1 MRPGWFFGLVLH
13 TVLLHGTFNAAKVM
27 VSYKTLAEGGDAF
40 AVGMMVTA
48 YSLVPLFA
56 ALTVGRLVDRGLYVP
71 ILWVGT
77 AACTAALAGAA
88 LSSGIPALVLFSMLL
103 GLGQLLMTV
112 SSQAFIPAS
121 FAPQEL
127 NSRFGTLTLGV
138 SIGQTLGMPLA
149 GAVAAW
155 ASDGTGPNAEAGL
168 WAMCALAALAFP
180 CVFVVMRRPAAKRVG
195 RAQAKAVA
203 VSPRAL
209 LGTPG
214 MKPAIFASM
223 ATLAAIDLMSAYL
236 PVIGEKH
243 GLSVVVVTALITVR
257 TVATIVSR
265 AFMGALTARFDP
277 MLLLWLSSLAAG
289 ITVFA
294 IPLWVRVPFLAVIM
308 VVSGF
313 GFGLTQPLTMTWVS
327 MLATPGNRAAVMSI
341 RLAGNRLSQVVMPI
355 AASGVASVAGV
366 GSIFF
371 LSGGVLMLA
380 AGLTLRAPRPTTAEV
395 PDR

>member
-180 CVFVVMRRPAAKRVG
+180 CVLVVMRRPAAQRVG
-195 RAQAKAVA
+195 RAQAKAAA

-214 MKPAIFASM
+214 MKSAIFASM

-289 ITVFA
+289 VTVFA
-294 IPLWVRVPFLAVIM
+294 IPLWVWVPFLAVIM

-355 AASGVASVAGV
+355 AASAVASVAGV

-380 AGLTLRAPRPTTAEV
+380 AGLTLRAPRPKTAEV

>member
-40 AVGMMVTA
+40 AVGLMVTA
-48 YSLVPLFA
+48 YSFVPLFA
-56 ALTVGRLVDRGLYVP
+56 ALAVGRLVDRGLYVP
-71 ILWVGT
+71 VLWVGT

-88 LSSGIPALVLFSMLL
+88 LCSGIPALLLFSMLL

-121 FAPQEL
+121 FGPREL

-155 ASDGTGPNAEAGL
+155 ASSGDGPNAEAGL
-168 WAMCALAALAFP
+168 WAMCALAVLAFP
-180 CVFVVMRRPAAKRVG
+180 CVLVVMRRPAAERVAK
-195 RAQAKAVA
+195 AQAKAAA
-203 VSPRAL
+203 VPPLTL

-214 MKPAIFASM
+214 MKSAIFASM

-236 PVIGEKH
+236 PVIGEEH

-257 TVATIVSR
+257 TIATIVSR
-265 AFMGALTARFDP
+265 AVMGSLTARFDS

-294 IPLWVRVPFLAVIM
+294 IPLWVWVPFLVFIM

-313 GFGLTQPLTMTWVS
+313 AFGLTQPLTMTWVS
-327 MLATPGNRAAVMSI
+327 MLAASGNRAAVMAI
-341 RLAGNRLSQVVMPI
+341 RLAGNRLSQVVMPV
-355 AASGVASVAGV
+355 AASAVASLAGV
-366 GSIFF
+366 GAIFF
-371 LSGGVLMLA
+371 LSGSVLVLA
-380 AGLTLRAPRPTTAEV
+380 AGLTMRAPRPQSAQAS
-395 PDR
+395 DR

>member
-77 AACTAALAGAA
+77 VACTAALAGAA

-168 WAMCALAALAFP
+168 WAMCVLAALAFP
-180 CVFVVMRRPAAKRVG
+180 CVLVVMRRPAVKRG
-195 RAQAKAVA
+195 REGA
-203 VSPRAL
+203 
-209 LGTPG
+209 
-214 MKPAIFASM
+214 
-223 ATLAAIDLMSAYL
+223 
-236 PVIGEKH
+236 GE
-243 GLSVVVVTALITVR
+243 GR
-257 TVATIVSR
+257 R
-265 AFMGALTARFDP
+265 GF
-277 MLLLWLSSLAAG
+277 AAG
-289 ITVFA
+289 A
-294 IPLWVRVPFLAVIM
+294 ARHAGDEAGDLRLD
-308 VVSGF
+308 GH
-313 GFGLTQPLTMTWVS
+313 
-327 MLATPGNRAAVMSI
+327 PG
-341 RLAGNRLSQVVMPI
+341 GN
-355 AASGVASVAGV
+355 
-366 GSIFF
+366 
-371 LSGGVLMLA
+371 
-380 AGLTLRAPRPTTAEV
+380 
-395 PDR
+395 

>member
-56 ALTVGRLVDRGLYVP
+56 ALSVGRLVDRGLYVP

-180 CVFVVMRRPAAKRVG
+180 CVLVIMRRPAAKRVG
-195 RAQAKAVA
+195 RAQAKAAA
-203 VSPRAL
+203 VSPRVL

-294 IPLWVRVPFLAVIM
+294 IPLWVWVPFLAVIM

-355 AASGVASVAGV
+355 AASTVASVAGV

-380 AGLTLRAPRPTTAEV
+380 AGLTLRAPRPKTAEV

>member
-1 MRPGWFFGLVLH
+1 
-13 TVLLHGTFNAAKVM
+13 
-27 VSYKTLAEGGDAF
+27 
-40 AVGMMVTA
+40 
-48 YSLVPLFA
+48 
-56 ALTVGRLVDRGLYVP
+56 
-71 ILWVGT
+71 
-77 AACTAALAGAA
+77 
-88 LSSGIPALVLFSMLL
+88 
-103 GLGQLLMTV
+103 
-112 SSQAFIPAS
+112 
-121 FAPQEL
+121 
-127 NSRFGTLTLGV
+127 
-138 SIGQTLGMPLA
+138 
-149 GAVAAW
+149 
-155 ASDGTGPNAEAGL
+155 
-168 WAMCALAALAFP
+168 
-180 CVFVVMRRPAAKRVG
+180 
-195 RAQAKAVA
+195 
-203 VSPRAL
+203 
-209 LGTPG
+209 

-294 IPLWVRVPFLAVIM
+294 IPLWVWVPFLAVIM

-355 AASGVASVAGV
+355 AASAVASVAGV